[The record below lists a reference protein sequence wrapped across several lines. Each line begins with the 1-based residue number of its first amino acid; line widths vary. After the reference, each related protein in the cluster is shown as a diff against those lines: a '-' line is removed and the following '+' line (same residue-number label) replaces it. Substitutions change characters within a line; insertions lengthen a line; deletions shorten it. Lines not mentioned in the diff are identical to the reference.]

1 MSGDSA
7 PSSATVASLPSVCL
21 VEPAE
26 AELESGVVTG
36 VVEAGVEEERRCD
49 STRCDSTAMAE
60 AEEVEAQEEERR
72 CGRLGLA

>member
-7 PSSATVASLPSVCL
+7 PSSATVAFLPSVCL

-36 VVEAGVEEERRCD
+36 VGAGVEEERRCD